1 MPLVPYALSL
11 ALSVEYRKMR
21 HSALPMFRARARS
34 AFKSNSEL
42 MKRFGDVYWSARVV
56 AGLGERIL
64 REMERAAN
72 SIAQGTAGPL
82 ATSSIT
88 DVPTTAR
95 TEEVASVAA
104 APDAVSQ
111 AAAVPAVTASTTDFP
126 PLDAIDFSAVDA
138 MPHLDVFGHF
148 DPSFNLP
155 AVDNALEANLDI
167 GLPLNW
173 GEWDHFA
180 S

>member
-1 MPLVPYALSL
+1 
-11 ALSVEYRKMR
+11 MR

-42 MKRFGDVYWSARVV
+42 MKRFGDVFWSARVV

-72 SIAQGTAGPL
+72 SLAQEGGAALP
-82 ATSSIT
+82 
-88 DVPTTAR
+88 
-95 TEEVASVAA
+95 VAA
-104 APDAVSQ
+104 LVDAPTNGKLDEPLVVDGA
-111 AAAVPAVTASTTDFP
+111 PAEPPSAPVAPASTAELP
-126 PLDAIDFSAVDA
+126 ALEAIDFSIVDA

-148 DPSFNLP
+148 DPSFNLS

-173 GEWDHFA
+173 GEWDQFA
-180 S
+180 G

>member
-1 MPLVPYALSL
+1 
-11 ALSVEYRKMR
+11 MR

-42 MKRFGDVYWSARVV
+42 MKRFGDVFWSARVV

-72 SIAQGTAGPL
+72 SLAQEAGAPLPSSHIDLPASGRTEEPAPMTALPD
-82 ATSSIT
+82 AASQAPA
-88 DVPTTAR
+88 VPTTA
-95 TEEVASVAA
+95 V
-104 APDAVSQ
+104 
-111 AAAVPAVTASTTDFP
+111 STTDFP
-126 PLDAIDFSAVDA
+126 GLDTIDFSVVDA

-173 GEWDHFA
+173 GEWDQFA
-180 S
+180 G